1 MIRSRPTP
9 RAADPRASIACRECG
24 ASTNGRKPYCVAHVL
39 HSPYARRVY
48 EAYERALL
56 DRARGRVNVHGL
68 IAQDILVAL
77 QQAPCT
83 VGRLR
88 SDIGLSGDEVRAY
101 LAALE
106 RCGMIEIERVRGSQ
120 SMLVWLAA

>member
-9 RAADPRASIACRECG
+9 RAADPRASIACLECG

-39 HSPYARRVY
+39 HSPYARRVS
-48 EAYERALL
+48 ELL
-56 DRARGRVNVHGL
+56 DRARGRVNVKGL
-68 IAQDILVAL
+68 IAKDILVAL

-101 LAALE
+101 LVALE